1 MLRKNTD
8 QGNQAG
14 FSIIELMVAMT
25 VTLVVMSIAVTLLA
39 RSLNIRTRENER
51 SDEVAD
57 VQRAL
62 NIMSREIS
70 NAGFNLNNNGIV
82 AADSNSQSIRV
93 RANLN
98 KFDTTGLISS
108 QAKAGIG
115 LPGIAPGEDAGED
128 VTYFV
133 NAADRTNYLARW
145 DPLEVSDPTKPE
157 MRKTVLANRVDAV
170 HFYYF
175 DTKVT
180 YTQDP
185 ANCQI
190 TNPLNSAGA
199 AQAQVTPDKAKFV
212 VILACVTTPEVGQRG
227 SAGYQ
232 PQFQTLLVSDVALR
246 NSRLAKY

>member
-8 QGNQAG
+8 KRNQAG
-14 FSIIELMVAMT
+14 FSLIELMVAMT

-51 SDEVAD
+51 ADEIAD

-70 NAGFNLNNNGIV
+70 NAGFNLSNNGIV

-98 KFDTTGLISS
+98 KFNTSFS
-108 QAKAGIG
+108 APARSGIG
-115 LPGIAPGEDAGED
+115 QPGILDGEDAGED

-133 NAADRTNYLARW
+133 NSAEQTNYLARW
-145 DPLEVSDPTKPE
+145 DPLQSSDPTKPE
-157 MRKTVLANRVDAV
+157 LRKTVLANRVDAV
-170 HFYYF
+170 KFYYF

-185 ANCQI
+185 ERCLI
-190 TNPLNSAGA
+190 TSPLNAAGA
-199 AQAQVTPDKAKFV
+199 AQDFVTPDKARFV
-212 VILACVTTPEVGQRG
+212 VIAACVTTPQVGQQG
-227 SAGYQ
+227 SPGFQ
-232 PQFQTLLVSDVALR
+232 PESQVLLMSDVALR
-246 NSRLAKY
+246 NSRLSKY